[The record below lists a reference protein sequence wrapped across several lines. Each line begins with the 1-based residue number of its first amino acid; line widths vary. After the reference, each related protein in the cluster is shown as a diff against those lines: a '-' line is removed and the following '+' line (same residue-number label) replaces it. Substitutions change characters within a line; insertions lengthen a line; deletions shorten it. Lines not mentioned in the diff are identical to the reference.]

1 MNFLRRFGLVFV
13 SCIIL
18 LLALLCP
25 VSAVSFYD
33 ENFTIEGT
41 LDNGIM
47 LSPSANGVAAVL
59 VSEPNYPYFNPND
72 IPWRDSPDYV
82 KSVLSLNLSD
92 FNKPGNPLYFETPV
106 KVPFVCVRVNG
117 SNAMVYVGYN
127 ISVVYTSDNSRVF
140 IGRFLYRGFNPDDS
154 TDVKMLSST
163 LYRATYNL
171 SDMSLSTPWYDASA
185 ELTLWDEGFDGKEHV
200 YAYTGALT
208 SSTGKYDLYFYG
220 SNYAFS
226 DASLRKST
234 ISIPKNDSSSS
245 PDATVALSYPLGF
258 ENDSIFFANQTAYT
272 NTYCKYFK
280 PTIYPQTNT
289 GVVGDYSD
297 AESNLMNGYNPGDI
311 SSDLSISIDSSS
323 WEAVF
328 SIFNLFITSN
338 GVIVTLIITMLSLG
352 FVALLLNR

>member
-1 MNFLRRFGLVFV
+1 MNFLRRVGLVFV

-41 LDNGIM
+41 IDNGIM
-47 LSPSANGVAAVL
+47 LSPSSNGVAAVL
-59 VSEPNYPYFNPND
+59 VSEPNYPNFNPNS
-72 IPWRDSPDYV
+72 IPWRDAPDYV

-117 SNAMVYVGYN
+117 SNAMCYVGYN
-127 ISVVYTSDNSRVF
+127 ISVVRTTDNNRVF
-140 IGRFLYRGFNPDDS
+140 IGRFLKSGFNPNDS
-154 TDVKMLSST
+154 TDVRMLSST

-171 SDMSLSTPWYDASA
+171 SDMSLSTPWYDASSD
-185 ELTLWDEGFDGKEHV
+185 LTLWSDYSDDLEYV
-200 YAYTGALT
+200 YSYTGALT
-208 SSTGKYDLYFYG
+208 TESGKYDLYFYG

-226 DASLRKST
+226 DASKRYS
-234 ISIPKNDSSSS
+234 SIYLPKNSSSS
-245 PDATVALSYPLGF
+245 VDAVVALSYPLGF